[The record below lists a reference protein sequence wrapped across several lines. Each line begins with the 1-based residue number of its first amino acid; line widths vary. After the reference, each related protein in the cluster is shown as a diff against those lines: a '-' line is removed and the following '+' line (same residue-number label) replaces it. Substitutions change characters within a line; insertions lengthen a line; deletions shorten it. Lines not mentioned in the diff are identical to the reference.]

1 MGEDDVMTSSTRVI
15 RWADKDV
22 GADKDEIGCQVQ
34 VNVNATTKRAGDMVI
49 KKEGPYV

>member
-22 GADKDEIGCQVQ
+22 GADEDETGRQVQ
-34 VNVNATTKRAGDMVI
+34 VNVNATAKRADDMII
-49 KKEGPYV
+49 KKEGPSV